1 MNEFKIFLICV
12 AILIIN
18 VYFTRWVF
26 RINEII
32 RIQKEQIKL
41 LKMIAD
47 KIQLNTNVTFE
58 KQIINESKPTNL
70 ILDNNVNSEYQTT
83 TINDEI
89 LVNLF
94 NLIKSEQKSLF
105 GGYSKKVAEEL
116 EKLCQTKSDTLNL
129 MFNFKNKYNTEL
141 IDEISK
147 LSNHIN
153 YLKRNLK
160 IFIDF
165 EIIEN
170 EYPFKIM

>member
-32 RIQKEQIKL
+32 KIQKEQTKL
-41 LKMIAD
+41 LKIISE
-47 KIQLNTNVTFE
+47 KIQLNSNVTFE
-58 KQIINESKPTNL
+58 KQITTKSKPTNL
-70 ILDNNVNSEYQTT
+70 ISDNNVDSDYQTT
-83 TINDEI
+83 TINDET
-89 LVNLF
+89 LDNLF

-105 GGYSKKVAEEL
+105 GGYSKKVSEEL

-129 MFNFKNKYNTEL
+129 MLSFKNKYNTEL

-170 EYPFKIM
+170 EYPFKII

>member
-1 MNEFKIFLICV
+1 MEFKIFLIGV

-32 RIQKEQIKL
+32 KIQKEQTKL
-41 LKMIAD
+41 LKIISE
-47 KIQLNTNVTFE
+47 KIQLNSNVTFE
-58 KQIINESKPTNL
+58 KQITTESKPTNL
-70 ILDNNVNSEYQTT
+70 TSDNNVDSDYQTT
-83 TINDEI
+83 TIDNEI
-89 LVNLF
+89 LDNLF

-116 EKLCQTKSDTLNL
+116 EKLCQTKSDTLYL
-129 MFNFKNKYNTEL
+129 MLSFKNKYNTEL

-170 EYPFKIM
+170 EYPFKII

>member
-1 MNEFKIFLICV
+1 MNEFKIYIICL

-41 LKMIAD
+41 LQIISE
-47 KIQLNTNVTFE
+47 KIQRNTNVTFE
-58 KQIINESKPTNL
+58 KPI
-70 ILDNNVNSEYQTT
+70 DNNSETSDLLLDHNTNQTT
-83 TINDEI
+83 KIDDEI
-89 LVNLF
+89 LENLF

-129 MFNFKNKYNTEL
+129 MFNFKSKYNTEL
-141 IDEISK
+141 VDEISK

-165 EIIEN
+165 KIIEN
-170 EYPFKIM
+170 EYPFKII